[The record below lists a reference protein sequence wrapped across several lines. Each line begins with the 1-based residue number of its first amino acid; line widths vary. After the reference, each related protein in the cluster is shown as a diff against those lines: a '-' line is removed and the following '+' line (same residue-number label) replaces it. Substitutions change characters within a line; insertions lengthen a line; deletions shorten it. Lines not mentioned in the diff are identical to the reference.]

1 MGEFDLD
8 TLVLEVVRK
17 HTSQPAAAAS
27 SRFEED
33 LGLSENGRKTLF
45 SFTVEAFTAR
55 GLNLPARGFYQ
66 SHFLACETPCD
77 VQEAIRAAL
86 SGVKRKAAGA
96 GTPVAKPSP
105 AAPAAPAPNV
115 AAVTPKNE
123 SMQREEKRGAKA
135 KSKPKVAAKKKTP
148 ARKGRGGR

>member
-27 SRFEED
+27 SRFDED

-66 SHFLACETPCD
+66 SHFLACETPGD

-86 SGVKRKAAGA
+86 TGAKRKAAGA
-96 GTPVAKPSP
+96 GTSVAKPAP
-105 AAPAAPAPNV
+105 AAPAAPAPT
-115 AAVTPKNE
+115 VTSVTLNTE
-123 SMQREEKRGAKA
+123 SMQREVKGGAKA
-135 KSKPKVAAKKKTP
+135 KSKPKVTAKKKTP

>member
-8 TLVLEVVRK
+8 TLVLDVVRK

-27 SRFEED
+27 SRFDED

-66 SHFLACETPCD
+66 SHFLACETPGD

-86 SGVKRKAAGA
+86 SGAKRKAAA
-96 GTPVAKPSP
+96 MGTLPAKP
-105 AAPAAPAPNV
+105 APAAPVAPVTSV
-115 AAVTPKNE
+115 APKNE
-123 SMQREEKRGAKA
+123 STQREENRVAKS

>member
-17 HTSQPAAAAS
+17 HTSQPSAGAA

-66 SHFLACETPCD
+66 SHFMACATPAD
-77 VQEAIRAAL
+77 VQEAIREAL
-86 SGVKRKAAGA
+86 SGAKRKAAGA
-96 GTPVAKPSP
+96 GTPPAKL
-105 AAPAAPAPNV
+105 APAAPVAPA
-115 AAVTPKNE
+115 AAVASKKDLT
-123 SMQREEKRGAKA
+123 QRGEKRVAKA